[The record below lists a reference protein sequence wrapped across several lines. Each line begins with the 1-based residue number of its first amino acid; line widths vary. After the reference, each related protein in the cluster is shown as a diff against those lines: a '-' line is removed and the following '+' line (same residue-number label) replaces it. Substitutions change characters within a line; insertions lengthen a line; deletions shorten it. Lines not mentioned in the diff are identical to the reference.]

1 MSHSLLPPHK
11 LRVAPAPAPPAA
23 GSSAAHG
30 RDRRGNA
37 HTMALLRR
45 IARPMLASMFLT
57 GGYNTLRHPAAVADT
72 AAPVAL
78 PIAERVKGLPKDPEQ
93 LVRINGVVQVG
104 AGALLALGR
113 APRLAALALATSL
126 VPTTLAA
133 HPYWTV
139 EDPAERA
146 RQRIHFYKNLSMMG
160 GLLIAAADTHGK
172 PSLAY
177 RTRSGARH
185 TSASVGDYA
194 HRAAAVAEGA
204 AESVRERL
212 PVG

>member
-1 MSHSLLPPHK
+1 
-11 LRVAPAPAPPAA
+11 
-23 GSSAAHG
+23 
-30 RDRRGNA
+30 
-37 HTMALLRR
+37 
-45 IARPMLASMFLT
+45 MLASMFVS
-57 GGYNTLRHPAAVADT
+57 GGYSTLRHPGAVASD

-93 LVRINGVVQVG
+93 LVRINGAVQLG

-113 APRLAALALATSL
+113 APRLSALALAATL

-160 GLLIAAADTHGK
+160 GLLIAVADTHGK
-172 PSLAY
+172 PSLVY
-177 RTRSGARH
+177 RARGGTRHA
-185 TSASVGDYA
+185 TAAVAQQA
-194 HRAAAVAEGA
+194 HRAGEA
-204 AESVRERL
+204 AESVTDGVRDHL
-212 PVG
+212 PSR

>member
-1 MSHSLLPPHK
+1 MGA
-11 LRVAPAPAPPAA
+11 VT
-23 GSSAAHG
+23 GGHG
-30 RDRRGNA
+30 RDVRGNA
-37 HTMALLRR
+37 HIMALLRR
-45 IARPMLASMFLT
+45 IARPMLASMFLS
-57 GGYNTLRHPAAVADT
+57 GGYSTLRHPGAVAGA

-78 PIAERVKGLPKDPEQ
+78 PIAKRVKGFPEDPEQ
-93 LVRINGVVQVG
+93 LVRINGAVQVG

-113 APRLAALALATSL
+113 APRLASLALAATL

-133 HPYWTV
+133 HAYWTV

-177 RTRSGARH
+177 RTKSGARH
-185 TSASVGDYA
+185 TTASVADRA
-194 HRAAAVAEGA
+194 HRAAVAAESA
-204 AESVRERL
+204 AQSTAESVRGTAESVRGLL